1 MMGVVLLRNDLT
13 EICRQLKKAGKRVVF
28 TNGCFDILHR
38 GHVDYLSKARALGDV
53 LIVGVNTD
61 ASVNRLKGANRP
73 IVPEDDR
80 GIVLA
85 ALGVVDYVCLFD
97 EDTPYE
103 LIRALVPDILVKGAD
118 WSVGDIVGKDIVEA
132 AGGTVHTIEFL
143 PNRSTTN
150 IIQKILQ
157 SVAPRP
163 Q

>member
-1 MMGVVLLRNDLT
+1 MGEVLLRNDLT
-13 EICRQLKKAGKRVVF
+13 EVCQQLKKARKTVVF

-38 GHVDYLSKARALGDV
+38 GHIDYLSKARALGDI

-61 ASVNRLKGANRP
+61 ASVRRLKGDSRP
-73 IVPEDDR
+73 IVQEDDR
-80 GIVLA
+80 AAVLA
-85 ALGVVDYVCLFD
+85 ALKVVDYVCLFD

-132 AGGTVHTIEFL
+132 AGGAVHTIEFL

-150 IIQKILQ
+150 IIQKIIQ
-157 SVAPRP
+157 TVVPRSE
-163 Q
+163 

>member
-1 MMGVVLLRNDLT
+1 MGAVLMRNNLI
-13 EICRQLKKAGKRVVF
+13 EIRQQLKKTGKRVVF

-38 GHVDYLSKARALGDV
+38 GHVDYLSKARALGDI

-61 ASVNRLKGANRP
+61 ASVKRLKGANRP
-73 IVPEDDR
+73 IVQEDDR
-80 GIVLA
+80 ATVLA
-85 ALGVVDYVCLFD
+85 ALAVVDYVCLFD

-118 WSVGDIVGKDIVEA
+118 WSVSDIVGKDIVEA

-150 IIQKILQ
+150 IIQKIVQ
-157 SVAPRP
+157 TVSPRSE
-163 Q
+163 

>member
-1 MMGVVLLRNDLT
+1 MGTVLLRNNLV
-13 EICRQLKKAGKRVVF
+13 EVRQQLKKAGRTVVF

-38 GHVDYLSKARALGDV
+38 GHVDYLAKARELGDI

-61 ASVNRLKGANRP
+61 ASVKRLKGPDRP
-73 IVPEDDR
+73 IVQDEDR
-80 GIVLA
+80 AAVLA

-103 LIRALVPDILVKGAD
+103 LIRVLVPDILVKGAD

-132 AGGTVHTIEFL
+132 AGGAVHTIQFL

-150 IIQKILQ
+150 IIQKIVQ
-157 SVAPRP
+157 TVAPRS

>member
-1 MMGVVLLRNDLT
+1 MGEVLLRNNLT
-13 EICRQLKKAGKRVVF
+13 EACQQLKKAGKTVVF

-38 GHVDYLSKARALGDV
+38 GHVDYLSKARALGDI

-61 ASVNRLKGANRP
+61 ASVRRLKGDNRP
-73 IVPEDDR
+73 IVQEDDR
-80 GIVLA
+80 AAVLA
-85 ALGVVDYVCLFD
+85 ALRVVDYVCLFD

-150 IIQKILQ
+150 IIQKIVQ
-157 SVAPRP
+157 TVVPRSE
-163 Q
+163 